1 MMARAWKS
9 ARNSAIDERIQPFG
23 AQLAARASVR
33 RLPGILAF
41 MSFDPLA
48 VSLPLSFLA
57 WLVHMI
63 AFHSVGLAFEW
74 CDRTRR
80 LARFKVRDLDRMS
93 YRQLLPRVLLNQTAI
108 LLPAMLATEYFGLAF
123 VGSPDLS
130 LVAAILSLVGMGLGH
145 DVVQY
150 ASHRLMHHPALMR
163 LLGHSLHHTT
173 GASKAISAC
182 YQSAPDFFLEITL
195 PYLLPL
201 ALVGG
206 GGSNVLFHL
215 AVPCLGAFG
224 GLYEHSGYD
233 FGVAFRDPAKTG
245 WRRRLNAALDHL
257 TSSIAHGNH
266 HTRGNVSF
274 SDGFGSPGLC
284 DTIFRTR
291 WDLVPE
297 RVRQRTRESAI

>member
-9 ARNSAIDERIQPFG
+9 AGNSAIDKGIQLPG
-23 AQLAARASVR
+23 AQFAARASER

-57 WLVHMI
+57 WLVHMV
-63 AFHSVGLAFEW
+63 AFHGVGLVFEW
-74 CDRTRR
+74 CDRTHR

-93 YRQLLPRVLLNQTAI
+93 YRQLLPRVLFNQTAI

-123 VGSPDLS
+123 VGSPELS
-130 LVAAILSLVGMGLGH
+130 LAAGVMWFAGMGLGH

-201 ALVGG
+201 ALVGA
-206 GGSNVLFHL
+206 GSNVLFHL
-215 AVPCLGAFG
+215 VVPCLGAFG

-245 WRRRLNAALDHL
+245 WRRRLHAALAHL

-297 RVRQRTRESAI
+297 RVRRRTRESAV

>member
-1 MMARAWKS
+1 M
-9 ARNSAIDERIQPFG
+9 
-23 AQLAARASVR
+23 
-33 RLPGILAF
+33 LAF

-48 VSLPLSFLA
+48 VTLPLSFLA
-57 WLVHMI
+57 WLVHML
-63 AFHSVGLAFEW
+63 AFHGAGLAFEW

-93 YRQLLPRVLLNQTAI
+93 YRQLLPRVLFNQTAI
-108 LLPAMLATEYFGLAF
+108 LLPSMLATEYFGLAF
-123 VGSPDLS
+123 VGSADLS
-130 LVAAILSLVGMGLGH
+130 LVGAVASFIGMSVGH

-150 ASHRLMHHPALMR
+150 ASHRSLHLPALMR
-163 LLGHSLHHTT
+163 PLGHTLHHTT

-182 YQSAPDFFLEITL
+182 YQSGADFFLEITL

-201 ALVGG
+201 MLVGA
-206 GGSNVLFHL
+206 GSNMLFHL
-215 AVPCLGAFG
+215 VVPCLGAFG

-233 FGVAFRDPAKTG
+233 FGVAFRDSAATG
-245 WRRRLNAALDHL
+245 WRRRLDAVLDRL

-274 SDGFGSPGLC
+274 SDGFGSPSLC
-284 DTIFRTR
+284 DTLFETR

-297 RVRQRTRESAI
+297 RVRQRTPESAGERHPRTSTENAFGDRS